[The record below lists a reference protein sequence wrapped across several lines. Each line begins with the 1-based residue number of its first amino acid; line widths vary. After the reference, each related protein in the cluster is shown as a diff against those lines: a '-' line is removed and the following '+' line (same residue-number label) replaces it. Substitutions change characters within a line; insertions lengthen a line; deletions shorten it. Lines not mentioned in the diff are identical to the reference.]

1 MMVCIQEVLV
11 YTKHS
16 LQLSPQIQWVLNL
29 LNIFAFQ
36 DFHIEKSQLY
46 LLFEITYMFLG
57 HLKECCRYRYPSCAC
72 ILLILLCLLSKSKF
86 LDQENP
92 FLEAQHFQLLNYH
105 IVLQLNL
112 SLWRLQLGQI
122 LLSRQV

>member
-1 MMVCIQEVLV
+1 MMGCIQEVLV

-16 LQLSPQIQWVLNL
+16 LQLSPQIQWVSNL

-36 DFHIEKSQLY
+36 DFHIEKSLLY
-46 LLFEITYMFLG
+46 LLFEITHMFLG
-57 HLKECCRYRYPSCAC
+57 HPKEYYRYRYPSCAC

-92 FLEAQHFQLLNYH
+92 FLEAQHFQLQNYH

-122 LLSRQV
+122 LLSRQE